1 MTDPDW
7 PSRHAGPGQSPGFR
21 LWRDFMRW
29 QRGLNA
35 VLRPVGL
42 TQPQFAALAVV
53 GWLTRSTATTSQ
65 QVVIDL
71 SDLDRMHVSQL
82 LTRLERDGLIRRET
96 AASDHRAKDLSLTPL
111 GRETLARAL
120 PLVEAFDAEFFA
132 SPPRPT

>member
-7 PSRHAGPGQSPGFR
+7 PSRHAEPGKSPGFR
-21 LWRDFMRW
+21 MWRDFMRW

-42 TQPQFAALAVV
+42 TQPQFAALAIV
-53 GWLTRSTATTSQ
+53 GWLTRTTATTSQ
-65 QVVIDL
+65 QAVIDL

-82 LTRLERDGLIRRET
+82 LARLERDGLIRRET
-96 AASDHRAKDLSLTPL
+96 AAGDQRAKDIALTTK

-120 PLVEAFDAEFFA
+120 PLVEAFDAEFFM
-132 SPPRPT
+132 PQPGP

>member
-7 PSRHAGPGQSPGFR
+7 PSRHAEPGQSPGFR
-21 LWRDFMRW
+21 MWRDFMRW
-29 QRGLNA
+29 QRGLNT

-65 QVVIDL
+65 QAVIDL

-132 SPPRPT
+132 SPPRPA